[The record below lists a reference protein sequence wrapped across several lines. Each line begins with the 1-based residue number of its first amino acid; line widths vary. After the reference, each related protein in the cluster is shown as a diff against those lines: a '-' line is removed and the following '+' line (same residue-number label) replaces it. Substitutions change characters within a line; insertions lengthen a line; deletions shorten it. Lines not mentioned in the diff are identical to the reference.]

1 MASCLVGKN
10 PFFFKFIYM
19 FFFYFSPMMK
29 GLGNTFIQL
38 KGKHSG
44 EETNSDVMW
53 AEKVTLEVK
62 EQAASASFF
71 FLDNNQS

>member
-10 PFFFKFIYM
+10 PFFFFFFNFYIY
-19 FFFYFSPMMK
+19 FFYFSPVMK
-29 GLGNTFIQL
+29 GLRNTFIHL
-38 KGKHSG
+38 KGKHGG

-62 EQAASASFF
+62 ERAASASLFR
-71 FLDNNQS
+71 

>member
-1 MASCLVGKN
+1 
-10 PFFFKFIYM
+10 
-19 FFFYFSPMMK
+19 MK
-29 GLGNTFIQL
+29 GLRNTFIHL

-62 EQAASASFF
+62 EQAASASL
-71 FLDNNQS
+71 LDNNQS